1 MQKRLAIVLSA
12 ICAGLIYDAAFA
24 DNRVQLAEKRLNAD
38 PYKSSEVLRELERQQ
53 NSFSEDEKRQFNW
66 LRRRFGFFLE
76 DVNTDNELD
85 KPEICLRFN
94 NAVLSEPLQN
104 WASKV
109 QIEPQGQNKLQYR
122 GEELCFLGEY
132 QKTYQIRINSDLTN
146 QYGVKLNNQEN
157 REVATGNR
165 EPMLRFASNGNLLA
179 LNGSRN
185 IGVETSNIDKVAV
198 ELWYLPREVLNN
210 ENLQQVLLSGRDRY
224 DNLDFEKI
232 GQKLYSGSFNT
243 AQQESNTVKQ
253 HNIALSDLSKNG
265 NLHAGFYAIKIS
277 NADGYQSDTQVF
289 SLSNTALS
297 AYRSKEGLWVEA
309 RNISNLQ
316 AVSNLPIKLYAR
328 SGALIGT
335 ANTDKNGIAKFS
347 AAQIAGKDGNFASY
361 LVADGGSEV
370 LSYLSVEDGEFDL
383 AEKGL
388 AVEGK
393 AANEGALPHWF
404 WSERSTY
411 RPGETIN
418 LLALVKNKD
427 LSAINAPL
435 WLQLERP
442 SGNIVEQMAIK
453 PVATGAY
460 SYSYELPETAIL
472 GNWQIRLMLG
482 EKGETIGVLPISVD
496 TVMPLTF
503 EAKGEAVGK
512 LEAQKAGEYKLK
524 TSWLYG
530 GAASNIHID
539 GNYSFELRPADA
551 FKNYAGW
558 TIGRYDE
565 KLEAESV
572 AIDGIATDKNGQAD
586 LQVQASPF
594 SSNPLQLN
602 IRAQMRPEAGRELLF
617 IQKEPIVRSE
627 PYVALK
633 ANGDTVQVALLDD
646 NGKEQGGNLKWQ
658 LFDVKYHGYWYRDY
672 SGWHY
677 KNDIT
682 KIPSGSGNV
691 SVSGKAATVKINRK
705 NPYDTQI
712 LEVTGQTP
720 AVAGSVVIGNQ
731 PNGDIANP
739 DAIRFSEDINQKE
752 FKAGDTVKVRL
763 LAPFDGKATVSLAQE
778 GILETHNLEFRQGA
792 ADFSFKY
799 KDGWERGIWLLANAY
814 NSDQTG
820 AHNRRAVGML
830 YVAGNADNKS
840 LPVTAKL
847 PKEIKPGE
855 ELDLEFALG
864 GADKNAFINV
874 AIVDEGLYRI
884 GRKAF
889 SSPLKGFY
897 GKYLPGFEFF
907 DSWGRVIRE
916 IGADKAN
923 LRQGAGGDE
932 EFDIGMEDLIAID
945 MSEFVRFWS
954 KPIPVEAGKARVKY
968 RVPEHFNGKLRL
980 MAAAFSADKVGA
992 LEEEI
997 IVKAPVVAEL
1007 RTPLY
1012 LSPEDSSNWL
1022 LRLANSSDKTQSVKV
1037 EIAANG
1043 AGKIDLPQKS
1053 FTENLNAGE
1062 EKNIKIPFTAN
1073 AAGEVEI
1080 TAKVEAAGE
1089 TRNIKRKITVRNQ
1102 TLPEREIRY
1111 EKIAANQEANI
1122 SVAANAVLSVVAA
1135 LPYSQEVLAENLDE
1149 YQYSCAEQLAS
1160 RIYGNNFLLSGDSSK
1175 ADKAVNLYNA
1185 LLNRQTYDNGFA
1197 AWGSDDSSN
1206 LWLSAYVG
1214 EVLLSE
1220 KYRELINQDGSPQ
1233 QRLAKYLREQVSSS
1247 SMPED
1252 KQLAGIAY
1260 AHLVI
1265 AKSGE
1270 DARGALMRLTDALPD
1285 RLPLNADSVNF
1296 ALAYAIYGDRDRSFE
1311 ILKRIDATKSGAD
1324 NGRSYASNT
1333 ARDGELLT
1341 RLYEWQ
1347 KAVPDKANSVN
1358 AWINGVSKRL
1368 SSKPKKYLSTN
1379 ENAWLL
1385 RASEYTAKPQN
1396 LQFNGENKAK
1406 YLAKQAETVK
1416 VKNTR
1421 SEEQTILV
1429 SELKYPA
1436 ATDKYSNGWTISRSF
1451 YRLKDGTEIQS
1462 PSFNLYDDIVVRIT
1476 ATPSYEFADAML
1488 IYPLPAGVS
1497 ANNLGELSE
1506 SFKERNAW
1514 AKNLTNTVFAQTR
1527 DDRHIAV
1534 FDRKNEDGK
1543 IEYAFVIKAVNSGS
1557 WNAPGYRIED
1567 MYQPENM
1574 AREPAYKTTIK

>member
-12 ICAGLIYDAAFA
+12 ICAGFIYDSAIA
-24 DNRVQLAEKRLNAD
+24 DNRVQLAEKVLNAD
-38 PYKSSEVLRELERQQ
+38 PYKSSEVLKDLERQQ
-53 NSFSEDEKRQFNW
+53 SSFSEDEKRQFNW
-66 LRRRFGFFLE
+66 LRQRFGFSLE
-76 DVNTDNELD
+76 DVKTDNELD
-85 KPEICLRFN
+85 KPEICLSFN
-94 NAVLSEPLQN
+94 TSVLSEPLQD

-109 QIEPQGQNKLQYR
+109 QIEPQGISKLQYR
-122 GEELCFLGEY
+122 GDELCFVGEY
-132 QKTYQIRINSDLTN
+132 QKNYSIRIKSDLSN
-146 QYGVKLNNQEN
+146 QYGVKLANSEN

-165 EPMLRFASNGNLLA
+165 EPMLRFASNGNILA

-185 IGVETSNIDKVAV
+185 IGVETSNIDKVSV

-224 DNLDFEKI
+224 DNLEFEKI
-232 GQKLYSGSFNT
+232 AQKLYSGSFNAKQET
-243 AQQESNTVKQ
+243 ANTVKQ

-265 NLHAGFYAIKIS
+265 NLQAGFYAIKIS

-335 ANTDKNGIAKFS
+335 VNTDKNGIAKFP

-361 LVADGGSEV
+361 LVADGGKEA
-370 LSYLSVEDGEFDL
+370 LSYLSVENGEFDL

-393 AANEGALPHWF
+393 ATNDGALPHWF

-427 LSAINAPL
+427 LSAFNAPI

-442 SGNIVEQMAIK
+442 SGKLVEQMTIK

-460 SYSYELPETAIL
+460 SYSYELPETAQI
-472 GNWQIRLMLG
+472 GNWGIRLMLG
-482 EKGETIGVLPISVD
+482 EKGEMIGYLPISVD

-512 LEAQKAGEYKLK
+512 LQAQKSGEYKLK

-539 GNYSFELRPADA
+539 GNYSFELRAADA

-558 TIGRYDE
+558 TIGRHDE
-565 KLEAESV
+565 KLEADSISIE
-572 AIDGIATDKNGQAD
+572 GIATDKNGEAN

-617 IQKEPIVRSE
+617 IQKEPISRTE

-633 ANGDTVQVALLDD
+633 ANADTVQVALLDD
-646 NGKEQGGNLKWQ
+646 NGKEQSGNLKWS

-677 KNDIT
+677 KSDIT
-682 KIPSGSGNV
+682 KIPASSGNV
-691 SVSGKAATVKINRK
+691 SVSGKAATIKIARK

-712 LEVTGQTP
+712 LEVTGQSP
-720 AVAGSVVIGNQ
+720 AVAGSVVVGNQ
-731 PNGDIANP
+731 PNGDVANP

-847 PKEIKPGE
+847 PKEIKPGD
-855 ELDLEFALG
+855 ELDLEFAVS

-932 EFDIGMEDLIAID
+932 EFDVGMEDLIAID
-945 MSEFVRFWS
+945 LSEFVRFWS
-954 KPIPVEAGKARVKY
+954 KPVPVEGGKARVKY

-1022 LRLANSSDKTQSVKV
+1022 LRLSNSSDKNQSVKV
-1037 EIAANG
+1037 EIAATG
-1043 AGKIDLPQKS
+1043 AGKIDLPQNS

-1062 EKNIKIPFTAN
+1062 EKSIKIPFTAT
-1073 AAGEVEI
+1073 AAGDVEI
-1080 TAKVEAAGE
+1080 QAKVEAVGE
-1089 TRNIKRKITVRNQ
+1089 TRNIKRKLTIRNQ

-1122 SVAANAVLSVVAA
+1122 SVAGNSVLSVVGA

-1149 YQYSCAEQLAS
+1149 YQYSCAEQLTS
-1160 RIYGNNFLLSGDSSK
+1160 RIYGNNFLLAGDNSK
-1175 ADKAVNLYNA
+1175 ADKAVNLYNS
-1185 LLNRQTYDNGFA
+1185 LLNRQAYDNGFA
-1197 AWGSDDSSN
+1197 AWGGDGD

-1214 EVLLSE
+1214 ELILSD

-1233 QRLAKYLREQVSSS
+1233 QRLVSYLREQVSSS
-1247 SMPED
+1247 SLPED
-1252 KQLAGIAY
+1252 KQLAGVAY

-1296 ALAYAIYGDRDRSFE
+1296 ALAYAIYGDRDRSFD

-1333 ARDGELLT
+1333 ARDAELLT

-1347 KAVPDKANSVN
+1347 KVVPDKANSVN
-1358 AWINGVSKRL
+1358 SWINGVSKRL
-1368 SSKPKKYLSTN
+1368 SSKPKTYLSTN

-1385 RASEYTAKPQN
+1385 RASEYTPKAQN

-1421 SEEQTILV
+1421 SEEQAVAV

-1436 ATDKYSNGWTISRSF
+1436 PTDKYSNGWTISRSF
-1451 YRLKDGTEIQS
+1451 YRLKDGSEISS
-1462 PSFNLYDDIVVRIT
+1462 PNFNLYEDIVVRIT
-1476 ATPSYEFADAML
+1476 ATPSYEFGDAML

-1497 ANNLGELSE
+1497 ANNLTDLPSRFIEG
-1506 SFKERNAW
+1506 NTW
-1514 AKNLTNTVFAQTR
+1514 AKNLTDAVFAQTR

-1534 FDRKNEDGK
+1534 FNRKNEDGK
-1543 IEYAFVIKAVNSGS
+1543 IEYAFLIKAVNSGF

-1574 AREPAYKTTIK
+1574 ARDAAYKTTIK